1 MKKVFAVLLL
11 LIGCAVFAYAAEI
24 GKDGNFVAYDDGT
37 VLDKKTGLMWAAK
50 DNGKDIN
57 YAEAKKYCES
67 YKAGGYSGWR
77 MPTQSELQA
86 LGGGSKFFKT
96 ACGYE
101 AYLTKLIGV
110 SCVFVWA
117 ADTFGNEAASFYFGP
132 DGGQEFMVKQSTTK
146 NYRALPVRNK

>member
-1 MKKVFAVLLL
+1 MKKAFVVLLL
-11 LIGCAVFAYAAEI
+11 LFSCAVFAYAAEI
-24 GKDGNFVAYDDGT
+24 GKDGSFVAYDDGT
-37 VLDKKTGLMWAAK
+37 VLDKRTGLMWAAK

-67 YKAGGYSGWR
+67 YRGGGYTNWR

-86 LGGGSKFFKT
+86 LGGGDKSFKT
-96 ACGYE
+96 ACGFD
-101 AYLTKLIGV
+101 AYLTKLIGI

-117 ADTFGNEAASFYFGP
+117 SETFTNRASSFYFGP
-132 DGGQEFMVKQSTTK
+132 DGGQEFMVGQTTTK